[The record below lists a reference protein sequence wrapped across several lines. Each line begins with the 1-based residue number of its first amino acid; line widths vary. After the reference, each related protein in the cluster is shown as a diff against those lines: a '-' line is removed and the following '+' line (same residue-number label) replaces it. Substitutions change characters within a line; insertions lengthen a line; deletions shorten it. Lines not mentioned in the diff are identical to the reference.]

1 MDSSS
6 DGAELVALG
15 DRLFSKKAQL
25 DQLHQT
31 IAEMVY
37 PERANFTVSRV
48 EGDEYAEN
56 LYESVPAQNRRD
68 LAGAMGS
75 ILRPR
80 GKEWFKPAPADE
92 WRRTPR
98 ALAWCDMARDTLR
111 RLLYSERSK
120 FQKTMADADDDFVS
134 FGNSVPILTEN
145 PERNGF
151 LFELSHLR
159 DNAWTTNRY
168 GEVDVNHRKMK
179 MTLRSVRQRWGDGAL
194 TQGQLKV
201 AEKSPYEEIEIRHVC
216 MPAVDFDPYISR
228 KKWGGKP
235 IASLYIN
242 PEQRKIIQKGGYWE
256 FPYLHRRWRVPDDSV
271 YGYSPAAMLGLVD
284 ARVLQSQSRVILDA
298 GELRVA
304 PPLLA
309 KRDAVLGSVNNY
321 PGAITWLDSEFD
333 ERLGDAVRPV
343 DTGGDVRIGL
353 DMKVDTR
360 NILMA
365 AWYLNKLSLPSDR
378 DMTAYEASERV
389 AEYIRS
395 AGPVFEPFEAD
406 NARILDAMFNA
417 GRRLGYFGSFDTI
430 PPELIGGEINW
441 DFDTPVSQAY
451 KRVKVVRA
459 RETIEAVAP
468 VAKIKPE
475 VLDNFNMDKLARA
488 TAENIGGD
496 ADWILPE
503 EEVKKTRDDRA
514 KQMAELEA
522 QKKQEATLAAA
533 DKGAGAAQKLSGA
546 AQNMP
551 ALLQQLQG
559 MGMGQGQQQ
568 QQQDPL
574 AGYPQP
580 QNPFGDLGLDP
591 QEMNDAA
598 SDPQQQ
604 PQFAGTG

>member
-1 MDSSS
+1 MESSS

-15 DRLFSKKAQL
+15 DRLFAKKAQL

-31 IAEMVY
+31 IAELVY

-48 EGDEYAEN
+48 EGDEYADN
-56 LYESVPAQNRRD
+56 LYESIPAQNRRD

-80 GKEWFKPAPADE
+80 GKEWFKPSPGDD
-92 WRRTPR
+92 WRKTAR
-98 ALAWCDMARDTLR
+98 ALAWCDMARDTMR

-120 FQKTMADADDDFVS
+120 FSKVMADADDDFVS
-134 FGNSVPILTEN
+134 FGNAVPILTEN
-145 PERNGF
+145 VERSGF
-151 LFELSHLR
+151 LFELTHLR

-168 GEVDVNHRKMK
+168 GDVDVNHRKMK
-179 MTLRSVRQRWGDGAL
+179 MTLRQVAQRWGEGAL
-194 TQGQLKV
+194 TQQQVKV
-201 AEKSPYEEIEIRHVC
+201 LEKSPYEEIEIRHVC
-216 MPAVDFDPYISR
+216 MPAVDFDPYMSR

-235 IASLYIN
+235 FASLYIN
-242 PEQRKIIQKGGYWE
+242 PECRKIIQTGGYWE

-271 YGYSPAAMLGLVD
+271 YGYSPSAMLGLID
-284 ARVLQSQSRVILDA
+284 GRVLQSQSRVILDA
-298 GELRVA
+298 GELRVS

-309 KRDAVLGSVNNY
+309 KRDAVLGGIQNY
-321 PGAITWLDSEFD
+321 AGAVTWLDTEYD
-333 ERLGDAVRPV
+333 ERLGDAVRPL

-353 DMKVDTR
+353 DMKIDTR

-365 AWYLNKLSLPSDR
+365 AWYLNKLNLPSDK

-395 AGPVFEPFEAD
+395 AGPIFEPFEAD
-406 NARILDAMFNA
+406 NARVLDALFSA
-417 GRRLGYFGSFDTI
+417 GRRLGYFGAIDTI
-430 PPELIGGEINW
+430 PPELRGGELNW

-459 RETIEAVAP
+459 RETVEALSPLVQ
-468 VAKIKPE
+468 IKPE
-475 VLDNFNMDKLARA
+475 VIDNFDLDKMARD

-496 ADWILPE
+496 SSWVLPDE
-503 EEVKKTRDDRA
+503 DVKKARDERA
-514 KQMAELEA
+514 KQMAEIEA
-522 QKKQEATLAAA
+522 QKKQEAMLASA
-533 DKGAGAAQKLSGA
+533 DKGAGAAQKMAGA

-551 ALLQQLQG
+551 ALLAQLQG
-559 MGMGQGQQQ
+559 MGGMGGGAN

-591 QEMNDAA
+591 QEMTDAA
-598 SDPQQQ
+598 ADPQQQ
-604 PQFAGTG
+604 PAFAGTG